1 MKFELNQN
9 EQRKANEFI
18 DMCHMIMRYAA
29 NSDADMKILT
39 FNYIFCISSGIGQNS
54 AIECE
59 QLEIGINLTDYKSW

>member
-18 DMCHMIMRYAA
+18 DMCHMIMKYAA
-29 NSDADMKILT
+29 NSDADMKVLN
-39 FNYIFCISSGIGQNS
+39 FNYIFNISSGIGQSS

-59 QLEIGINLTDYKSW
+59 ELEIGIDLTDYHSW